1 MHGPN
6 LTGVDIAE
14 ASPEATTDGVA
25 KVEALDIMVDV
36 KTRTSTI
43 VRHLANAILGV
54 LTHFTGRRSVRK
66 KAT

>member
-1 MHGPN
+1 MRGSN
-6 LTGVDIAE
+6 LTGIDIAE
-14 ASPEATTDGVA
+14 ASPEVTTDGVA

-43 VRHLANAILGV
+43 VRHLDNAILGV